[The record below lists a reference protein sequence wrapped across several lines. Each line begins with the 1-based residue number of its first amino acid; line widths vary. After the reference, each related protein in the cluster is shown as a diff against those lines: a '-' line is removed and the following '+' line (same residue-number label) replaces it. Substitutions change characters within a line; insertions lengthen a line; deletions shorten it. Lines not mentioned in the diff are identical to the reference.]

1 MNGNIRKRGEKSWQ
15 LTWDVKVLG
24 GKRKQRY
31 LTVRG
36 NKKDAQ
42 KKLRE
47 VLGSLDSGTYVDP
60 SKRKTGE
67 YLKSW
72 LANRKHKLSPT
83 TYDSYRANIEA
94 HLVPAFGEIRLQQL
108 SWETIEQYV
117 EERSDRLSGQ
127 TLSHHMRLLSRA
139 LKDAVKKGYVTRNV
153 VELVDNTPKI
163 KRKRIEAF
171 DANNNQRLVDL
182 FDGVMKTIVALA
194 LTTGMRRGEITGL
207 KWDAVGDGVL
217 EIKRALTQTRE
228 GLILRDEPKTD
239 ESFRKITLTKVMMKA
254 LLRHRASQAQEK
266 LVAGNSYRDEGYVF
280 ASYDGQPIKP
290 AQVTHM
296 FSEKVKGTEFHLT
309 FHGLRHCHVSQ
320 LIAAN
325 VNIKTIQKRVG
336 HSNIKTTLDTYGHLL
351 PGMDEAAAEAI
362 EGTISL

>member
-1 MNGNIRKRGEKSWQ
+1 MNGNIRKRGDAWQ
-15 LTWDVKVLG
+15 LTWDVKGLR

-36 NKKDAQ
+36 NKRDAQ

-47 VLGSLDSGTYVDP
+47 ILGALDTGNYVDP

-67 YLKSW
+67 YLTTW
-72 LANRKHKLSPT
+72 LANRKRQLSPT
-83 TYDSYRANIEA
+83 TYDAYRSNIEG
-94 HLVPAFGEIRLQQL
+94 HLVPALGEIRLQQL
-108 SWETIEQYV
+108 TWETLEEYI
-117 EERSDRLSGQ
+117 EERSEYLSGQ
-127 TLSHHMRLLSRA
+127 TLAHHMRLLSRA

-153 VELVDNTPKI
+153 VELVDNAPKI

-171 DANNNQRLVDL
+171 DGKNNQRLVDL
-182 FDGVMKTIVALA
+182 FDGKMRTIVALA
-194 LTTGMRRGEITGL
+194 LTTGMRRGEIAGL

-217 EIKRALTQTRE
+217 EVKRALTQTRE
-228 GLILRDEPKTD
+228 GLILRDGPKTE
-239 ESFRKITLTKVMMKA
+239 ESFRKITLTKEMAKA
-254 LLRHRASQAQEK
+254 LRWHRAGQAQDK
-266 LVAGNSYRDEGYVF
+266 LAAGNTYQDTGYVF
-280 ASYDGQPIKP
+280 ASFNGQP
-290 AQVTHM
+290 VTPSQITHA
-296 FSEKVKGTEFHLT
+296 FTQRVKGTDFHIS

-325 VNIKTIQKRVG
+325 VNIKTIQKRLG

-351 PGMDEAAAEAI
+351 PGMDEAAAEAV